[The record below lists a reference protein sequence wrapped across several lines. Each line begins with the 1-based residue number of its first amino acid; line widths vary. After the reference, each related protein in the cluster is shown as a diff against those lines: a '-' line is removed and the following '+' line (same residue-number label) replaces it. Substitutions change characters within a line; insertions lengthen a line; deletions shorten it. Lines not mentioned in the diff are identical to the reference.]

1 MLGDLCCVC
10 MHNSK
15 IKGSTHPL
23 LPRHVIFCLDEIE
36 CFGLVLQLGGH
47 RVSRLASKKAS
58 SQVQIIC

>member
-1 MLGDLCCVC
+1 MFRALARECEGMEKEGAFAMLGDLCCVC

-36 CFGLVLQLGGH
+36 CSGSVL
-47 RVSRLASKKAS
+47 
-58 SQVQIIC
+58 